1 MSSFIFRL
9 VQARET
15 LAELNART
23 GSGPKAAWT
32 VQDLEH
38 SAGSFAGEENVEGC
52 CPVCR
57 NTVLASDIGNII
69 IHRDTF
75 GKTCVASGLPFF
87 AAVTA

>member
-1 MSSFIFRL
+1 MSSFAFRL
-9 VQARET
+9 IQASET

-38 SAGSFAGEENVEGC
+38 VAGSFAAEEDLEGC

-57 NTVLASDIGNII
+57 NTVMASDIGNII
-69 IHRDTF
+69 IHNDTF
-75 GKTCVASGLPFF
+75 GRTCVASGLPFG
-87 AAVTA
+87 AAVSA